1 MCGITGF
8 ISPYLSKNSFQKN
21 IECMT
26 NKLEHRGPDDEG
38 VWFDSDFGVALGHS
52 RLSIIDLS
60 IAGGQPMISACQRYY
75 IVFNGEIYNHNSL
88 RQELPESIR
97 WLGHS
102 DTETLINAIS
112 KWGLKRTLR
121 KILGMFAF
129 ALWDREQ
136 KKLTLVRD
144 RLGEKPLYFGFKGN
158 TMLFGSEL
166 KSIEA
171 FPGTPLEVSRD
182 SLEIYLR
189 YGYVPAPYSIYKG
202 IHKLSPGN
210 FIEFSIENVKTKK
223 IPKSSTYWSFES
235 IVKKQNYNQFIGSEI
250 DATNQ
255 LDNLLKKSISGQ
267 LLGDVA
273 LGAFLSS
280 GIDSSTVVS
289 LMQHQSSN
297 PINTFTIGFKE
308 FGYDES
314 KSAKKISSYLGT
326 KHCELF
332 LTPNDALNIIP
343 SLPRIYDEPF
353 SDVSQIPTFLIS
365 QFASNNVK
373 VCLSG
378 DGGDELFCGYSR
390 HIAGPRI
397 WRILKNIPFKLRKI
411 ISNFIQKIP
420 PSRWDD
426 FYYMCEVFLPK
437 HLRINFP
444 GIKIYKLSDLI
455 KYDTLYEVYLSLISS
470 WSSPQEIIL
479 NENQNKEFD
488 DVEFRNIKFGDTH
501 HQMMCMDTLNYL
513 PNDILVKIDRAAM
526 ASSLE
531 TRLPFLDHRIIEFA
545 WKTPLNMKLKDNRSK
560 WLLRQVLKRYLPENL
575 IEGPKKGFS
584 VPIAEWLK
592 GPLKHWADDLLDEDL
607 IFSQNYFS
615 AKPIKIKWE
624 EHLSGKQDWSKQL
637 WTILMFQSWLQKKNS
652 E

>member
-8 ISPYLSKNSFQKN
+8 ISTDLSEYSLKQN
-21 IECMT
+21 ISSMT
-26 NKLEHRGPDDEG
+26 KKLKHRGPDDEG
-38 VWFDSDFGVALGHS
+38 IWFDSNSGIALGHS
-52 RLSIIDLS
+52 RLSIVDLS
-60 IAGGQPMISACQRYY
+60 AAGSQPMISECKRYY

-88 RQELPESIR
+88 RKELPNSIE
-97 WLGHS
+97 WQSHS

-112 KWGLKRTLR
+112 KWGLKKTLS
-121 KILGMFAF
+121 KLLGMFAF
-129 ALWDREQ
+129 ALWDKKH

-144 RLGEKPLYFGFKGN
+144 RLGEKPLYFGFKGK

-166 KSIEA
+166 KAIDA
-171 FPGTPLEVSRD
+171 FPGSSLNINKD

-189 YGYVPAPYSIYKG
+189 YGYIPAPNSIYEG
-202 IHKLSPGN
+202 IYKLSPGN
-210 FIEFSIENVKTKK
+210 FIEFSLQDVETRS
-223 IPKSSTYWSFES
+223 IPNCSKYWSFIS
-235 IVKKQNYNQFIGSEI
+235 IIKKQKTQQFLGSDIE
-250 DATNQ
+250 ATNQ
-255 LDNLLKKSISGQ
+255 LENLLKKSISGQ
-267 LLGDVA
+267 LLGDVPI
-273 LGAFLSS
+273 GAFLSG

-289 LMQHQSSN
+289 LMQSQSSN

-314 KSAKKISSYLGT
+314 KSAKEVSSFLGT
-326 KHCELF
+326 KHNELF

-343 SLPRIYDEPF
+343 NLPNIYDEPF

-397 WRILKNIPFKLRKI
+397 WRILKNIPLKLRNI

-420 PSRWDD
+420 PSKWED
-426 FYYMCEVFLPK
+426 FYYICEIFLPR

-444 GIKIYKLSDLI
+444 GIKIYKISDLI

-470 WSSPQEIIL
+470 WASPQEIIL
-479 NENQNKEFD
+479 NNNINKETEDF
-488 DVEFRNIKFGDTH
+488 ETNNIELNDIH
-501 HQMMCMDTLNYL
+501 HQIMCMDTLNYL

-531 TRLPFLDHRIIEFA
+531 TRLPLLDHRVIEFA

-584 VPIAEWLK
+584 VPIAQWLR
-592 GPLKHWADDLLDEDL
+592 GPLKNWADDLLDEKL

-624 EHLSGKQDWSKQL
+624 EHLSGKQDWSRQI
-637 WTILMFQSWLQKKNS
+637 WTILMFQSWLQKR
-652 E
+652 